1 MPATRSVLRPVNPCL
16 RNTMAADVKM
26 GFTEESSRGSTCA
39 FDEKCTTEGVA
50 NATLSVCLP
59 LDNEICVRYQYLGKD
74 TEAGGAGMDTT
85 QAPKGCRSTE
95 KCCDGDC
102 CSWNEGCMTQE
113 SGSFFYN
120 FDSFMAEDAARND
133 WKMPGE
139 STEIKNKPR
148 QCMNQNTWM
157 NATAGLKVI
166 VLPVFGILLAAFCFM
181 QANKNKTGEM
191 SENMGPMLMI
201 FFSFWLLFSYH
212 IMVALLSI
220 LIATATMV
228 APPAWTSWVLFFQI
242 LFFWWTIGGSSFFLT
257 NNALYG
263 NNFIADMV
271 APGPV
276 SAAGITP
283 VTNAY
288 DQVNNMASKCATYFN
303 FFAYQNVATLGT
315 GNLKYMSNPAR
326 TTWGYCSLEFVSFGA
341 TFAVFSLLA
350 YFATIV
356 QTTIRCLTSGDSSRA
371 SQALTAAKV

>member
-1 MPATRSVLRPVNPCL
+1 MPTARSVSRPVNPCL
-16 RNTMAADVKM
+16 RNVMASDTKEGIV
-26 GFTEESSRGSTCA
+26 SSDIKTTCQ
-39 FDEKCTTEGVA
+39 FDEKCQTA
-50 NATLSVCLP
+50 DINNQTLNFCLP
-59 LDNEICVRYQYLGKD
+59 FDNEICVRYVNLGKD
-74 TEAGGAGMDTT
+74 TEDGGAGMDTT

-95 KCCDGDC
+95 KCCDGNF
-102 CSWNEGCMTQE
+102 CSYNQGCMTQE
-113 SGSFFYN
+113 SGPFFYN
-120 FDSFMAEDAARND
+120 HDSFNAESVARND

-212 IMVALLSI
+212 IVVALLSI
-220 LIATATMV
+220 LVATATMV

-242 LFFWWTIGGSSFFLT
+242 LFFWWTVGGNSFFIAT
-257 NNALYG
+257 GGVYG
-263 NNFIADMV
+263 GNFITDLV
-271 APGPV
+271 SPGV
-276 SAAGITP
+276 TSRNTP
-283 VTNAY
+283 LPGNY
-288 DQVNNMASKCATYFN
+288 RFDQVNNMATNCATYFN
-303 FFAYQNVATLGT
+303 FFEYQNVATQGT
-315 GNLKYMSNPAR
+315 GNFKYMSNPAR